1 MIETLEQA
9 EALVG
14 RLSYPNVS
22 YEVRELHIGTFAV
35 TARLTADDIS
45 NPGQEVGLRMSTTIT
60 PGKSEFQFC
69 NAVLRLN
76 ARLVMHEMCENFL
89 LDGERFQNTHI
100 EGDLLAETL

>member
-9 EALVG
+9 EAVIA
-14 RLSYPNVS
+14 RLRYPNIA

-35 TARLTADDIS
+35 TARLTADDIN
-45 NPGQEVGLRMSTTIT
+45 NPGQEVVLRMSTTIT

-69 NAVLRLN
+69 QAILRLN
-76 ARLVMHEMCENFL
+76 ARLVIHEMCENFL